1 MSRKAA
7 REHAFKIVYELPFYQ
22 GLEQENVTVLT
33 DSYMRDFVEE
43 SLDEADTAFIQAE
56 TLGVQQK
63 QEELDEAIGAALKG
77 WKVSRLSRVDLAI
90 LRLAAYEILYM
101 PSLPVKVSITE
112 AVELAKRYSQ
122 EAAPAFINGIL
133 GTIALKR
140 TDEDEEL

>member
-7 REHAFKIVYELPFYQ
+7 REHAFKIIYELPFYQ

-101 PSLPVKVSITE
+101 PSLPVKVSINE

>member
-33 DSYMRDFVEE
+33 DFYMRDFVEE

-63 QEELDEAIGAALKG
+63 QKELDEAIGAALKG

-101 PSLPVKVSITE
+101 PSLPVKVSINE

>member
-63 QEELDEAIGAALKG
+63 QEELDEVIGAALKG

-101 PSLPVKVSITE
+101 PSLPVKVSINE

>member
-33 DSYMRDFVEE
+33 DFYMRDFVEE

-101 PSLPVKVSITE
+101 PSLPVKVSINE

>member
-101 PSLPVKVSITE
+101 PSLPVKVSINE

>member
-63 QEELDEAIGAALKG
+63 QKELDEAIGAALKG

-101 PSLPVKVSITE
+101 PSLPVKVSINE